1 MVNYTDIS
9 FTLINHILEYK
20 SDTMKLVKT
29 YKAEKNSASFGQ
41 VLYCPCLGWQD
52 TDGMIMFGEIVS
64 VNVVKKQ
71 KEKIFWER
79 H

>member
-9 FTLINHILEYK
+9 FTLINYILGYK

-41 VLYCPCLGWQD
+41 VIYCPYDYDKVRL
-52 TDGMIMFGEIVS
+52 I
-64 VNVVKKQ
+64 VKKMTD
-71 KEKIFWER
+71 
-79 H
+79 

>member
-1 MVNYTDIS
+1 MVNYTGIS

-41 VLYCPCLGWQD
+41 VLYYPYDYDKVRL
-52 TDGMIMFGEIVS
+52 I
-64 VNVVKKQ
+64 VKKMTD
-71 KEKIFWER
+71 
-79 H
+79 

>member
-29 YKAEKNSASFGQ
+29 YKMEKNSASFGQ
-41 VLYCPCLGWQD
+41 VLYYPYDYDKVRL
-52 TDGMIMFGEIVS
+52 I
-64 VNVVKKQ
+64 VKKMTD
-71 KEKIFWER
+71 
-79 H
+79 

>member
-29 YKAEKNSASFGQ
+29 SKAEKNSASFGQ
-41 VLYCPCLGWQD
+41 MLYCPYDKVRL
-52 TDGMIMFGEIVS
+52 I
-64 VNVVKKQ
+64 VKKMTD
-71 KEKIFWER
+71 
-79 H
+79 

>member
-41 VLYCPCLGWQD
+41 VLYCPYDYDKVRLIVKIM
-52 TDGMIMFGEIVS
+52 TDSMSSGFE
-64 VNVVKKQ
+64 
-71 KEKIFWER
+71 
-79 H
+79 

>member
-29 YKAEKNSASFGQ
+29 YKAEKNSASFRQ
-41 VLYCPCLGWQD
+41 VLYCPYDYDKVRL
-52 TDGMIMFGEIVS
+52 I
-64 VNVVKKQ
+64 VKKMTD
-71 KEKIFWER
+71 
-79 H
+79 

>member
-1 MVNYTDIS
+1 MVNYTGIS

-41 VLYCPCLGWQD
+41 VIYCSYDYDKVRL
-52 TDGMIMFGEIVS
+52 I
-64 VNVVKKQ
+64 VKKMTD
-71 KEKIFWER
+71 
-79 H
+79 

>member
-20 SDTMKLVKT
+20 SDTMKLVKI

-41 VLYCPCLGWQD
+41 MLYCPYDYDKVRL
-52 TDGMIMFGEIVS
+52 I
-64 VNVVKKQ
+64 VKKMTD
-71 KEKIFWER
+71 
-79 H
+79 

>member
-20 SDTMKLVKT
+20 SDTMKLVKI

-41 VLYCPCLGWQD
+41 VLYCPYDYDKVRL
-52 TDGMIMFGEIVS
+52 I
-64 VNVVKKQ
+64 VKKMTD
-71 KEKIFWER
+71 
-79 H
+79 

>member
-20 SDTMKLVKT
+20 SDTMNLVQT

-41 VLYCPCLGWQD
+41 VLYCPYDYDKVRL
-52 TDGMIMFGEIVS
+52 I
-64 VNVVKKQ
+64 VKKMTN
-71 KEKIFWER
+71 
-79 H
+79 

>member
-9 FTLINHILEYK
+9 FTLINHILGYK

-41 VLYCPCLGWQD
+41 MLYCHYDYDKVRL
-52 TDGMIMFGEIVS
+52 I
-64 VNVVKKQ
+64 VKKMTD
-71 KEKIFWER
+71 
-79 H
+79 

>member
-41 VLYCPCLGWQD
+41 VLYCPYDYDKVRLIVKKMTM
-52 TDGMIMFGEIVS
+52 TDGTVIPI
-64 VNVVKKQ
+64 
-71 KEKIFWER
+71 
-79 H
+79 